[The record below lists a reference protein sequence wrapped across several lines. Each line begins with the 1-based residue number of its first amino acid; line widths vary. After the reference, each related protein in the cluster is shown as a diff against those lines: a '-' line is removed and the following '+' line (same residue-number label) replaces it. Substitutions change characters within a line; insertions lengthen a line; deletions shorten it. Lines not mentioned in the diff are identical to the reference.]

1 MDILLKRTQK
11 NANGVAGFVIIDGEF
26 QCYSLER
33 PDLDNQRKVSCIP
46 VGRYELAERKEPT
59 AMTMKYREKYDWF
72 SFHLCLQNVKN
83 RSGIY
88 IHVGNTIQDSYGCI
102 LLGQQINTDMFLGS
116 SRKAFRKF
124 YNKVISAL
132 KREEKVT
139 VTIE

>member
-11 NANGVAGFVIIDGEF
+11 NADGVAGFVVIDGQF

-33 PDLDNQRKVSCIP
+33 PDLNNQRTVSCIP
-46 VGRYELAERKEPT
+46 IGKYTILERKEPT
-59 AMTMKYREKYDWF
+59 EMTMKYRERFGWF

-88 IHVGNTIQDSYGCI
+88 MHVGNTIKDSYGCI
-102 LLGQQINTDMFLGS
+102 LLGQQINTDMFLGA
-116 SRKAFRKF
+116 SRKAFRAF

-132 KREEKVT
+132 KRGEKVIL
-139 VTIE
+139 TIE